1 MTTSPDGQYLYGGT
15 DSNLQQLPV
24 RGDDGGN
31 IIEDLP
37 GTLGRPAVADN
48 GVVYVPLVDNGTQMA
63 KIVDWP
69 TVSTI
74 AVPAAVWAVTL
85 VDLPPVGPGAPTVTA
100 LTNGAGQV
108 SVGFTPGTPGSSPT
122 TGYRVTA
129 TDVTNPARGGQTAT
143 GTGSPVTVPGLTNGD
158 AYTFTVTALSADGNS
173 SPSAPSNALTV
184 GVPPQLVGRPL
195 AAVVSKPYAYSF
207 TVTGLPAP
215 TLAVNPGTPLPDG
228 LSFDPTTATISGT
241 PTSVGSTFVDI
252 SATSPLG
259 QVQNTF
265 TLVVSSADLGTVTP
279 TPTPTATATTTAAPT
294 ATPSGTT
301 SPTSSSGRATS
312 AGLANTGMPVAT
324 FVLLAAGLLLLGAL
338 LVVTTRVRRRS

>member
-1 MTTSPDGQYLYGGT
+1 MEPRVGASG
-15 DSNLQQLPV
+15 SS
-24 RGDDGGN
+24 
-31 IIEDLP
+31 IS
-37 GTLGRPAVADN
+37 
-48 GVVYVPLVDNGTQMA
+48 PLVA
-63 KIVDWP
+63 
-69 TVSTI
+69 S
-74 AVPAAVWAVTL
+74 AVIPAYDSAASGEK
-85 VDLPPVGPGAPTVTA
+85 PISRAAPTVTS

-108 SVGFTPGTPGSSPT
+108 SVGFTPGTAGTNPT

-143 GTGSPVTVPGLTNGD
+143 GSASPVTVPGLTNGD

-184 GVPPQLVGRPL
+184 GVPPQLAGTPL
-195 AAVVSKPYAYSF
+195 AAVVSQPYAYSF

-228 LSFDPTTATISGT
+228 LSFDPTTAKISGT

>member
-1 MTTSPDGQYLYGGT
+1 M
-15 DSNLQQLPV
+15 
-24 RGDDGGN
+24 
-31 IIEDLP
+31 
-37 GTLGRPAVADN
+37 
-48 GVVYVPLVDNGTQMA
+48 
-63 KIVDWP
+63 
-69 TVSTI
+69 
-74 AVPAAVWAVTL
+74 
-85 VDLPPVGPGAPTVTA
+85 
-100 LTNGAGQV
+100 
-108 SVGFTPGTPGSSPT
+108 
-122 TGYRVTA
+122 
-129 TDVTNPARGGQTAT
+129 
-143 GTGSPVTVPGLTNGD
+143 TNGD

-173 SPSAPSNALTV
+173 PPSAPSNALTV
-184 GVPPQLVGRPL
+184 GVPPQLVGVPPS
-195 AAVVSKPYAYSF
+195 AAVVSKPYAYFF

-228 LSFDPTTATISGT
+228 LTFDPTTATISGT

-312 AGLANTGMPVAT
+312 AGLANTGMPVET
-324 FVLLAAGLLLLGAL
+324 FVVVAAALLLLGTL
-338 LVVTTRVRRRS
+338 LVATTRLRRRS